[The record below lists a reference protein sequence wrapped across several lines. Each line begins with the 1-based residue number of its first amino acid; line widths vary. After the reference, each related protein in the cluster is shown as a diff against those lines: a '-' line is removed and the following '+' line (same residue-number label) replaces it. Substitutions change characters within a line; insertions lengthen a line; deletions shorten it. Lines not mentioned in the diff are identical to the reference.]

1 MGKPR
6 GSPPQTKINV
16 TSKSPVGDISVV
28 TLIRTDTT
36 LDHSQKA
43 EKVCST
49 YARRTHPSSIVQ
61 STWFSRRGTQRQ
73 QRRAHTHTHTHDHPV
88 RADRSGVPKP
98 ILGLEWA
105 QPRPTQRRY
114 MRQNTQNT
122 KEDWSCAAYPPQRSL
137 RAALGCCPTTA
148 GGAQFCL
155 LCCQPGPVPES
166 LPARPP
172 TLTQGRP
179 CRPPV
184 WLGHPIHTASRTC
197 DGPQRFI
204 SQVPMRGTGRHDPPQ
219 RSCMLPRAIMK
230 HVWVRR
236 HRAAVITTGVLHRLV
251 AAAAPP
257 GAATERYASHRA
269 RVERRAA
276 SCHCGPG

>member
-1 MGKPR
+1 M
-6 GSPPQTKINV
+6 V
-16 TSKSPVGDISVV
+16 FV
-28 TLIRTDTT
+28 
-36 LDHSQKA
+36 
-43 EKVCST
+43 
-49 YARRTHPSSIVQ
+49 
-61 STWFSRRGTQRQ
+61 SRRPAT
-73 QRRAHTHTHTHDHPV
+73 THTCDQPAP
-88 RADRSGVPKP
+88 RADGPGVPKP
-98 ILGLEWA
+98 HP
-105 QPRPTQRRY
+105 QPQGRPQIHAKT
-114 MRQNTQNT
+114 TQNT

-137 RAALGCCPTTA
+137 RAALGCSPTTA

-219 RSCMLPRAIMK
+219 RSCMLPQAIMK
-230 HVWVRR
+230 HVGVRPLLCGR
-236 HRAAVITTGVLHRLV
+236 NDHAPRVGHLSPPRPTRRATDMYE
-251 AAAAPP
+251 P
-257 GAATERYASHRA
+257 HRA
-269 RVERRAA
+269 RADW
-276 SCHCGPG
+276 

>member
-1 MGKPR
+1 M
-6 GSPPQTKINV
+6 
-16 TSKSPVGDISVV
+16 
-28 TLIRTDTT
+28 
-36 LDHSQKA
+36 
-43 EKVCST
+43 
-49 YARRTHPSSIVQ
+49 
-61 STWFSRRGTQRQ
+61 
-73 QRRAHTHTHTHDHPV
+73 
-88 RADRSGVPKP
+88 
-98 ILGLEWA
+98 
-105 QPRPTQRRY
+105 
-114 MRQNTQNT
+114 QNT

-230 HVWVRR
+230 HVMVKRLARGRDNHAPLGTGRRSGPARR
-236 HRAAVITTGVLHRLV
+236 HAGKVRI
-251 AAAAPP
+251 APSRGRP
-257 GAATERYASHRA
+257 TIRA
-269 RVERRAA
+269 RTRR
-276 SCHCGPG
+276 PGGGDN

>member
-6 GSPPQTKINV
+6 GPAPQTKINV

-43 EKVCST
+43 EKVCHTQLRGKTS
-49 YARRTHPSSIVQ
+49 RSKQQ
-61 STWFSRRGTQRQ
+61 SPRYVIKF
-73 QRRAHTHTHTHDHPV
+73 
-88 RADRSGVPKP
+88 
-98 ILGLEWA
+98 A
-105 QPRPTQRRY
+105 QSHSAPRHWGPRNKQ
-114 MRQNTQNT
+114 
-122 KEDWSCAAYPPQRSL
+122 KDWSRAAYPPQRSL
-137 RAALGCCPTTA
+137 RAALGCYPTTA

-172 TLTQGRP
+172 TLTHGRP

-197 DGPQRFI
+197 HGPQRFI

-219 RSCMLPRAIMK
+219 REKKVCVASQAI
-230 HVWVRR
+230 
-236 HRAAVITTGVLHRLV
+236 V
-251 AAAAPP
+251 AQ
-257 GAATERYASHRA
+257 
-269 RVERRAA
+269 
-276 SCHCGPG
+276 

>member
-1 MGKPR
+1 
-6 GSPPQTKINV
+6 
-16 TSKSPVGDISVV
+16 
-28 TLIRTDTT
+28 
-36 LDHSQKA
+36 
-43 EKVCST
+43 
-49 YARRTHPSSIVQ
+49 
-61 STWFSRRGTQRQ
+61 
-73 QRRAHTHTHTHDHPV
+73 
-88 RADRSGVPKP
+88 
-98 ILGLEWA
+98 
-105 QPRPTQRRY
+105 
-114 MRQNTQNT
+114 MRQNTQKA

-219 RSCMLPRAIMK
+219 RSCMLPQAIIK
-230 HVWVRR
+230 RVLVRR
-236 HRAAVITTGVLHRLV
+236 RRAAVITTGLYTGWLPRPSPLT
-251 AAAAPP
+251 PRQNGTP
-257 GAATERYASHRA
+257 RTEMPRRGAT
-269 RVERRAA
+269 
-276 SCHCGPG
+276 PTDT